1 MATTK
6 KEADT
11 PGSKTTAQANK
22 PATGGPRTVVA
33 GSKPKVT
40 TPKSYSNAPLFGK
53 DNYRWMLIGIALVAL
68 GLILMAGGKS
78 PDPNVFDPHE
88 VYSFRRVTLAPI
100 LILAGFVVE
109 IFAIFK
115 KDKPTTQA

>member
-6 KEADT
+6 KETTT
-11 PGSKTTAQANK
+11 PTSR
-22 PATGGPRTVVA
+22 PATSA
-33 GSKPKVT
+33 PKTVT
-40 TPKSYSNAPLFGK
+40 TGARPKASAPKGHTHTPLFGK
-53 DNYRWMLIGIALVAL
+53 QNYRWMLIGIILVAL

-78 PDPNVFDPHE
+78 KDPNVFDPNE
-88 VYSFRRVTLAPI
+88 VYSIRRITVAPI

-115 KDKPTTQA
+115 KDKPSTQA